1 MKRLLWLA
9 VCLLGVA
16 GCASAPPA
24 KIVPSEGTGLVYAN
38 LPGGDT
44 VNSITVRSLDRSIS
58 YQLDIVQNGAAR
70 LVEAWLPPGDY
81 KFAKWE
87 DLPFGDYES
96 FHVEAGRMTDLGSL
110 VRVAIGDYKFV
121 VLPLR
126 PATGDDSVR
135 SVQDAFASNLHGT
148 ALEWNPSV
156 PPPPITEP
164 QDPSHLGLIVDLL
177 NTYQRKLNKA
187 PLRQQLAESKS
198 SLAFFN
204 VAKATVPPVTQTAV
218 IDAQGDLLY
227 GGDLGQIRVR
237 HPNAIWTSMDSGLLA
252 SVTSL
257 VRRGDL
263 LVAGYD
269 NGRIRTSS
277 DGSETWINAATLP
290 SGAPIIDISWS
301 GKRWLATTL
310 SRAKVVSVYAT
321 AGDSLDHFGSIRKL
335 TAKWGRHA
343 HGQLSQGGYYVIADP
358 ALYRLD
364 LESMQWS
371 KLQTPT
377 DVSGFSFSPDGKLLT
392 IFRAKGVFSKLYVS
406 SDKGISWKQYK
417 APPLVI
423 DDVKFS
429 DPEHGIAVRVRPNVF
444 TVSVI
449 LMRYDPG
456 ADSWGMLTQP
466 PDECERMIDN
476 ASGMPEFCVTRGGA
490 VLSQKSGKWAVES
503 AAY

>member
-1 MKRLLWLA
+1 MKRFSWLA
-9 VCLLGVA
+9 ACLVGVA
-16 GCASAPPA
+16 GCASVPTTQIAPSA
-24 KIVPSEGTGLVYAN
+24 GTGLVYAS
-38 LPGGDT
+38 LPGRDE
-44 VNSITVRSLDRSIS
+44 VNSITVRSLDRSAS
-58 YQLDIVQNGAAR
+58 YQLNIVRDGSTR

-96 FHVEAGRMTDLGSL
+96 FHVEAGRMTDLGAL

-126 PATGDDSVR
+126 SAAGDANVKL
-135 SVQDAFASNLHGT
+135 VQEAFASNLHGT
-148 ALEWNPSV
+148 VLEWNPSV

-164 QDPSHLGLIVDLL
+164 QDPSHLGLIVDLI

-204 VAKATVPPVTQTAV
+204 VAKATVPPITQTAV
-218 IDAQGDLLY
+218 VDQQGDLLY

-237 HPNAIWTSMDSGLLA
+237 HPDAVWTSMDSGVLA

-257 VRRGDL
+257 ARRGDL
-263 LVAGYD
+263 LVVGYD

-277 DGSETWINAATLP
+277 DGGTTWNTAATLP
-290 SGAPIIDISWS
+290 GGDAIIDISWS
-301 GKRWLATTL
+301 GKRWLATTFG
-310 SRAKVVSVYAT
+310 RDKVVSVYAT
-321 AGDSLDHFGSIRKL
+321 AGDSLDHFDSIHKM
-335 TAKWGRHA
+335 TAKWGSHI
-343 HGQLSQGGYYVIADP
+343 HGQLSQGGYYVNADP
-358 ALYRLD
+358 ALYRLN

-377 DVSGFSFSPDGKLLT
+377 DVSGFSFSSDGGLLT

-406 SDKGISWKQYK
+406 SDKGVSWKQYK

-423 DDVKFS
+423 EDVNFS
-429 DPEHGIAVRVRPNVF
+429 DPGHGVAVRARPNVF

-449 LMRYDPG
+449 LMRYEPATG
-456 ADSWGMLTQP
+456 EWVVLSQP
-466 PDECERMIDN
+466 PDECERMIDD
-476 ASGMPEFCVTRGGA
+476 ASGRPEFCVARGGA
-490 VLSQKSGKWAVES
+490 VLAQKNGKWAVES